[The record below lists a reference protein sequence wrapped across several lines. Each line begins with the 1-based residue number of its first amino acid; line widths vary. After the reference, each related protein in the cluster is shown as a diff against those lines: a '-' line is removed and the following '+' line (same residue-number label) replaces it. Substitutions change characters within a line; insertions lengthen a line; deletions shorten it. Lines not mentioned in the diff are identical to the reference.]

1 MEYFDRKEEVI
12 DLELTPYGKR
22 LLSQGSLKPVY
33 YAFYDDDIV
42 YDTTYGGYTESQKG
56 AEDRIKSTPRIKS
69 QTILDG
75 IESTFTK
82 LNEVFDESEIDKKLS
97 KLKGPSS
104 KENIYS
110 LPTPIGNGSLNS
122 GYAPAWDIRSLQSPL
137 TASSE
142 FITGSHGM
150 VRIPQIDIT
159 VFYDTSIGQISTDEE
174 ISDFGDQMPPDPSNA
189 VGEATPVSQLY
200 PDGTFV
206 KLKKDF
212 ILLDIKEINGVLDRD
227 NFEIEVYEILDSNTT
242 DHKLKRLKFLKDGM
256 SKLDLGYSMYDPELE
271 RDVNITDKH
280 VEYFFDF
287 RVDDEIEKPILS
299 ETQKQFISLPTS
311 DEEPCLD
318 EPI

>member
-69 QTILDG
+69 QPILDG
-75 IESTFTK
+75 IESTFSK
-82 LNEVFDESEIDKKLS
+82 INQAFSEDQIDKKLS
-97 KLKGPSS
+97 KLKNPSS
-104 KENIYS
+104 RENIYG

-122 GYAPAWDIRSLQSPL
+122 DYAPAWDIRSLRAPL

-142 FITGSHGM
+142 VITGSHGL
-150 VRIPQIDIT
+150 VRIPQIETT
-159 VFYDTSIGQISTDEE
+159 VFYDTSIAQVKEGDDFPEPIFNSTD
-174 ISDFGDQMPPDPSNA
+174 PSSPGINTA
-189 VGEATPVSQLY
+189 VSPVY
-200 PDGTFV
+200 EDGSYI
-206 KLKKDF
+206 KLIADEL
-212 ILLDIKEINGVLDRD
+212 LLDIKEINGVLDRD
-227 NFEIEVYEILDSNTT
+227 KFEIEVYEIVDFNTT
-242 DHKLKRLKFLKDGM
+242 DQKLKRLRFLIDGEG
-256 SKLDLGYSMYDPELE
+256 SLDQDLQVFS
-271 RDVNITDKH
+271 DVTNDGVDITPNY
-280 VEYFFDF
+280 VEYYFDY
-287 RVDDEIEKPILS
+287 RVDDEVEKQAPA
-299 ETQKQFISLPTS
+299 EVQKQAFVLPTS

>member
-42 YDTTYGGYTESQKG
+42 YDTTYGGYTEDQKG

-104 KENIYS
+104 KENMYS

-122 GYAPAWDIRSLQSPL
+122 DFAPAWDIRSLQSPL

-150 VRIPQIDIT
+150 VRIPQVDIT
-159 VFYDTSIGQISTDEE
+159 VFYDTSIGQVNEGEE
-174 ISDFGDQMPPDPSNA
+174 QPEFLEVEPGVASSASDVIAASRVYA
-189 VGEATPVSQLY
+189 
-200 PDGTFV
+200 DGTFI
-206 KLKKDF
+206 KLQKDF
-212 ILLDIKEINGVLDRD
+212 ILLDIKEINGVLDKD

-242 DHKLKRLKFLKDGM
+242 DHKLKKLKFLKDGIER
-256 SKLDLGYSMYDPELE
+256 LDDDIAMYDPVLK
-271 RDVNITDKH
+271 RDVNLTDKY
-280 VEYFFDF
+280 VEYFFDL
-287 RVDDEIEKPILS
+287 RTDDEIEKPILS
-299 ETQKQFISLPTS
+299 ETQKQVISLPTS